1 MTESRNIQSD
11 QGQNIFNT
19 TKDKDDNDFA
29 LNFSTSSALSRINIK
44 FLIIYI
50 PIFWFSGLTVAIY
63 WYEWTKN
70 KIIWTDW
77 ITAIIFLPFALFS
90 MYFLFIFSNIFFC
103 KLFLVLINLI
113 HKPKE
118 GIFLAQRGNRD
129 FEFWCLRTELKKL
142 AIWFTRNCPLPWV
155 DVLAFRWFGL
165 KMDFSSH
172 LQDAWSDLEFI
183 NLGRKVMIGQGAVIM
198 SSMIVGKYLIIKKV
212 ILNDYVVIGGQATV
226 APGTIIG
233 KDAILGAL
241 SRTTYN
247 QVLDSNW
254 VYFGTP
260 ASKLKENK
268 YAEIR
273 RDIIVKKDI
282 AEGKKFKVIY
292 EVNIGEDKKDIILKS
307 KKMR

>member
-1 MTESRNIQSD
+1 MTESRNN
-11 QGQNIFNT
+11 QGQNEFNT
-19 TKDKDDNDFA
+19 IKDKDDNDFT
-29 LNFSTSSALSRINIK
+29 LDFSTSSAISQINLK

-50 PIFWFSGLTVAIY
+50 PIFWFSGLPVAIY

-70 KIIWTDW
+70 KIFWTDW
-77 ITAIIFLPFALFS
+77 ITAILFLPFALFF
-90 MYFLFIFSNIFFC
+90 MYFLFILSCIFFC
-103 KLFLVLINLI
+103 KLFLILINLI

-118 GIFLAQRGNRD
+118 GIFLAQRGDKD

-183 NLGRKVMIGQGAVIM
+183 NFGQNVMIGQGAVIM
-198 SSMIVGKYLIIKKV
+198 SSMVVGKYLIIKKV
-212 ILNDYVVIGGQATV
+212 ILNDHVVIGGQATV

-233 KDAILGAL
+233 KDTILGAL
-241 SRTTYN
+241 SRSNYN
-247 QVLDSNW
+247 QVLDPSW
-254 VYFGTP
+254 VYFGIP
-260 ASKLKENK
+260 ARKLKENK
-268 YAEIR
+268 YSEIR

-282 AEGKKFKVIY
+282 AEEKKFKVIH
-292 EVNIGEDKKDIILKS
+292 EVNIDEDKKDLVLKS
-307 KKMR
+307 KKFR